1 MSAAVARLRGL
12 PIWSALGARD
22 FRLLWAS
29 EGVSVV
35 GDQFHYVALA
45 WLIISM
51 TGSGLALGTVLIAA
65 GVPRALL
72 LVPFGVLADRRPP
85 RSLMLAAHLGRGVIV
100 GVVAGLAA
108 TGQATLPVL
117 AALGALFGA
126 VDALYLPAQQA
137 FLPRAVSQDRLPSAN
152 ALLQGTLQLASIVG
166 PPLAGVVIALVGTGS
181 AFAID
186 AISFV
191 AAAGFV
197 MLMATGAVVQAGA
210 SHPAAEG
217 APAAPA
223 TAPGG
228 PGESFGESLRAGFR
242 YLAGD
247 PAIRML
253 LALSFLLNFAVN
265 GPGAVGM
272 AWLAQRR
279 FDVGPVGLGLM
290 GAGWAVGAL
299 IGTAVAGSVRL
310 DRQGY
315 VVVAAVLVSGVALA
329 AVGLLAWFPGVL
341 AALFVMGLAIGY
353 LNVIGVSWL
362 QARVEVA
369 MLGRVMSLVLVAGFG
384 ITPLSTAIAGALI
397 DVNATALFVGSGLLV
412 VATGL
417 AALALRFPAVVDG
430 SPRSIGAEEAPAELP
445 LAG

>member
-1 MSAAVARLRGL
+1 MSATVARLRGL

-35 GDQFHYVALA
+35 GDQFHYVALS
-45 WLIISM
+45 WLVISL

-85 RSLMLAAHLGRGVIV
+85 RSLMLGAHLGRGVIV
-100 GVVAGLAA
+100 GIVAGLAA

-137 FLPRAVSQDRLPSAN
+137 FLPRAVSTDRLPSAN

-166 PPLAGVVIALVGTGS
+166 PPLAGVVIAVVGTGS

-186 AISFV
+186 ALSFV

-197 MLMATGAVVQAGA
+197 MLMATGAVAQAGA
-210 SHPAAEG
+210 SRPAAEG
-217 APAAPA
+217 ATPAPA
-223 TAPGG
+223 TSPDG
-228 PGESFGESLRAGFR
+228 PGESFGDSLRAGFR
-242 YLAGD
+242 YLSGD

-315 VVVAAVLVSGVALA
+315 VVVAAVLVSGVAMA

-353 LNVIGVSWL
+353 LNVVGVSWL
-362 QARVEVA
+362 QARVEVE

-412 VATGL
+412 FATGL
-417 AALALRFPAVVDG
+417 AALAVRFPAVVDG
-430 SPRSIGAEEAPAELP
+430 SPRRMTVEEAPAELP